1 MPIKEL
7 FHKDKDCLVLHRH
20 VSPVGQPQGGR
31 LPVGSSG
38 WLGKWPLRVVRSCDL
53 AAAENTVYKSMLAK
67 TSYIANCFYSAARVR
82 RSHRQ
87 GRAGGYPVMLMGT
100 TLQQDVAPCTVTGGS
115 FRRLASCYLHVC
127 TVVSFCLYI
136 LLIGF
141 SSSYHHVCSQPFCV
155 FACFSLLFLWPASCY
170 LHVCVVY
177 FSFAF

>member
-1 MPIKEL
+1 MSIKEL
-7 FHKDKDCLVLHRH
+7 FHKDCLVLHRH

-38 WLGKWPLRVVRSCDL
+38 WLGKWPLRVARSCDL

-87 GRAGGYPVMLMGT
+87 GRAGCYPVMLMGT
-100 TLQQDVAPCTVTGGS
+100 TSQQDAAPCTVTVGS

-141 SSSYHHVCSQPFCV
+141 SSCYHHVFSQPFCV
-155 FACFSLLFLWPASCY
+155 FACFLRCY
-170 LHVCVVY
+170 FFDQLHAI
-177 FSFAF
+177 FMFA